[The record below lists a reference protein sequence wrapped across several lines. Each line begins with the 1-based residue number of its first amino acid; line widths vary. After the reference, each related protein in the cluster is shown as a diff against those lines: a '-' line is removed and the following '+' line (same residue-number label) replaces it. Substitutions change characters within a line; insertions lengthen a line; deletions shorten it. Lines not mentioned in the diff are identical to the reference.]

1 MTTASNYLTAHLTG
15 SHRGIGA
22 TSSPGRFSL
31 ALEKRPGD
39 EVGMEVEVELKFQRR
54 SCNLSFLS
62 SLRRKKAPEPS
73 LLAGYRLSLW
83 KSLLLQIPD
92 NIYVT
97 MLDTIK

>member
-39 EVGMEVEVELKFQRR
+39 EVGIGGGIQI
-54 SCNLSFLS
+54 
-62 SLRRKKAPEPS
+62 PERLLQS
-73 LLAGYRLSLW
+73 LLTFLIPPPESPGAELASR
-83 KSLLLQIPD
+83 LQIKSMEIIIVA
-92 NIYVT
+92 NS
-97 MLDTIK
+97 

>member
-1 MTTASNYLTAHLTG
+1 M
-15 SHRGIGA
+15 
-22 TSSPGRFSL
+22 RFSL

-39 EVGMEVEVELKFQRR
+39 EVGSGGGIQI
-54 SCNLSFLS
+54 
-62 SLRRKKAPEPS
+62 PERLLQS
-73 LLAGYRLSLW
+73 LLTFLTPPQESPGGLALGLLLSLW

>member
-1 MTTASNYLTAHLTG
+1 
-15 SHRGIGA
+15 
-22 TSSPGRFSL
+22 
-31 ALEKRPGD
+31 
-39 EVGMEVEVELKFQRR
+39 MEVEVELKFQRR